1 MTSQERHN
9 VTKEI
14 RMFRNNKL
22 HFSTQKIIPGFLVLE
37 LGVPT

>member
-1 MTSQERHN
+1 MATQKRLN

-14 RMFRNNKL
+14 RMFKNNKL
-22 HFSTQKIIPGFLVLE
+22 YFSPQKIIPGVLVLE